1 MRKTLCLTAAVVLG
15 LAAAGAARADEKADA
30 RAVIEKAVKA
40 LGGEEKVAAKKAVTF
55 KTKGKFYGLGDGIDY
70 TGEFSVQPPDKIRMQ
85 IDSSAN
91 GMKFTLVIVF
101 DGKQGWTKFNDQA
114 TEMDKD
120 AVEETKESMYAGA
133 VEALTPLLKD
143 KDFELSMVG
152 EVKVGGHET
161 VGVRVAH
168 KGHRDVNLFFDKKTG
183 LLVKTER
190 RVKDQMTGGQ
200 EVTEERL
207 LDDYK
212 ETGGVKHPTKVVVK
226 RDGKDYSDNE
236 VTDYQTVEQLDDSV
250 FAKP

>member
-1 MRKTLCLTAAVVLG
+1 MRKTWWLTAAVVLG

-30 RAVIEKAVKA
+30 RALIDKAVKA
-40 LGGEEKVAAKKAVTF
+40 LGGEDKVAAKKALTF
-55 KTKGKFYGLGDGIDY
+55 KSKGKFYGLGEAIDN
-70 TGEFSVQPPDKIRMQ
+70 TGDFSVQAPDKIRMQ
-85 IDSSAN
+85 IDSSVN
-91 GMKFTLVIVF
+91 GMKFTLVVVF
-101 DGKQGWTKFNDQA
+101 DGKQGWTKFNDQ
-114 TEMDKD
+114 TNEMDKD
-120 AVEETKESMYAGA
+120 AVEEMKEQMYAGA

-143 KDFELSMVG
+143 KGFELSPVG
-152 EVKVGGHET
+152 EVKVGSHEA
-161 VGVRVAH
+161 VGIRVSH

-183 LLVKTER
+183 LLVKSER

-212 ETGGVKHPTKVVVK
+212 EAGGVKHPTKVVVK

-236 VTDYQTVEQLDDSV
+236 ITDYQPAEQLDDSV

>member
-1 MRKTLCLTAAVVLG
+1 MRKTVGLAAAVVLG
-15 LAAAGAARADEKADA
+15 LAAAGAARADEKTDA

-40 LGGEEKVAAKKAVTF
+40 LGGEEKLAARKALTF
-55 KTKGKFYGLGDGIDY
+55 KIKGKFYGLGEGIDY
-70 TGEFSVQPPDKIRMQ
+70 TADTSVQSPDKIRLQ

-91 GMKFTLVIVF
+91 GMKFTLVMVF
-101 DGKQGWTKFNDQA
+101 DGKQGWTKFNDQT

-120 AVEETKESMYAGA
+120 TVEETKESMYAGA

-143 KDFELSMVG
+143 KDFELAPVG
-152 EVKVGGHET
+152 EVKVGEHET

-183 LLVKTER
+183 LLVKSER
-190 RVKDQMTGGQ
+190 RIKDQMAGGQ
-200 EVTEERL
+200 EMTEERL

-212 ETGGVKHPTKVVVK
+212 DVAGIKHPTKVVVK
-226 RDGKDYSDNE
+226 RDGKDYSNNEITDYE
-236 VTDYQTVEQLDDSV
+236 VTDKIDDSV